1 MVQYSYRDE
10 VKSENKLIEGA
21 KMEDFSYENVVKCLK
36 KQWGTYVE
44 RYNKL
49 SGSDQQSYLERQGYV
64 RLGDLLAHVAAW
76 WQRSMQ
82 LVMVYQRD
90 SSFQPPDV
98 DVDAFNAEAVASVKA
113 LSDAEVISHFEAV
126 RRQLLEL
133 VKSLTEVDLQSD
145 LIKRQ
150 LNMDVVGHYQ
160 EHLLE

>member
-1 MVQYSYRDE
+1 MEKFSQKE
-10 VKSENKLIEGA
+10 VVN
-21 KMEDFSYENVVKCLK
+21 CLK

-44 RYNKL
+44 NFYKMT
-49 SGSDQQSYLERQGYV
+49 SDQQYNYLKQQGYA

-76 WQRSMQ
+76 WQRGMQ

-98 DVDAFNAEAVASVKA
+98 DVDEFNAEAVASVKN
-113 LSDAEVISHFEAV
+113 LSDAEIVAHFES
-126 RRQLLEL
+126 RRLQMLDLVNQLN
-133 VKSLTEVDLQSD
+133 EVDLHSD

-160 EHLLE
+160 EHLL